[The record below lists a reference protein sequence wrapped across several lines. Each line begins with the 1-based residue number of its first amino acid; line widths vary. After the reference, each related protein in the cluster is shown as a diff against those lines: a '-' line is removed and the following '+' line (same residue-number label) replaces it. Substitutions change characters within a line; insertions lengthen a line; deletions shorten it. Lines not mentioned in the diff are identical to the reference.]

1 MIYTKFYQAGRPYGF
16 ATALS
21 VILLVIIL
29 TITIVEMRIT
39 NKASEWE

>member
-1 MIYTKFYQAGRPYGF
+1 MALP
-16 ATALS
+16 TALS

-29 TITIVEMRIT
+29 TITVVEMRIT